1 MSVKDFVR
9 KWSARGYE
17 KGETQPFWLSLL
29 RDVFNIDDPEEFIS
43 FEVPIP
49 HGFIDGLIV
58 STKTLIEQKS
68 STVNLDDE
76 EIFKQAKRYND
87 ALEYSRKA
95 RWIITCNFK
104 EFRVFDMDK
113 KYPERDPIKI
123 FLYELPKRFNVLN
136 FIIEQQ
142 NISYERELSV
152 KASQI
157 VAKIYDGLHAE
168 LKIQSD
174 KALSDLNKLCVRLVF
189 CLYAESIDIFGKH
202 KIFRDYLRGARNI
215 RQDLL
220 ELFKV
225 LDTPI
230 ENRSPYLDETLK
242 KFPYVDGGL
251 FADEIDFPNFTNELK
266 TLLLDEASGN
276 FDWAQI
282 SPTIFGTVFEST
294 LNHDVRRAGGMH
306 YTSVENI
313 HKVIDPLFL
322 DDLKAQLSNSHILEL
337 NNRGSKR
344 RNFLLNLQKKLSEI
358 KILDPACGSG
368 NFLTESYISLRRIE
382 NLILQELLGNQITLG
397 ELDNPVK
404 VSINQFFGIEI
415 NNFAVTVAQTALWI
429 AELKMKRETEAIV
442 HKNLELFPLK
452 TYPNI
457 IQANALKIDWASIFK
472 VNRELGYQVN
482 SKDKNSNNLT
492 TNNLITYIISNPPF
506 VGASMMNQAQK
517 SDAVNIFG
525 KIKLSNSIDYVG
537 AWYHKAAKLIMGTN
551 IRAAFVSTNS
561 ITQGE
566 QVTPLWQKIF
576 DEYGMQIIFG
586 RRTFKWDSESFQ
598 KAAIH
603 CVVIGMADKSVS
615 FDKKIFD
622 GDKIYSAK
630 NINPYLVDAPT
641 IFIQRRAK
649 HLQDFVPRIILGSL
663 PRDGGFLLLTAD
675 ERKKILQREPAL
687 EKFIFRYMGGYE
699 FINNVERYCFWLI
712 NATPDEI
719 RRSKELY
726 RRVSAV
732 KEFRLA
738 SKRAET
744 RNAAVTSHLFD
755 EIRQPTTNY
764 LLIPRTTSENRR
776 YIPIGFMPPEIIASD
791 ATSIVPS
798 AQIYEF
804 GILTSSIHMS
814 WMRAVAGRLKSD
826 YRYSGS
832 VVYNNFAW
840 CEPSMSEKASIEAT
854 AAEILSVRA
863 KYSRELGYQV
873 NRELENKN
881 SNNLPTNNLITS
893 LHNNLKRATLA
904 DLYDEL
910 TMPPDLRQAHRKNDL
925 AVARAYGFE
934 EILDSEPLIVAEL
947 MKRYES
953 LTKN

>member
-1 MSVKDFVR
+1 MSVKDFVM

-17 KGETQPFWLSLL
+17 KGDTHAFWLSLL
-29 RDVFNIDDPEEFIS
+29 RDVFNIDEPEEFIS

-113 KYPERDPIKI
+113 RYPEREPIKI

-136 FIIEQQ
+136 FIVEQQ

-152 KASQI
+152 KASAI
-157 VAKIYDGLHAE
+157 VAKIYDGLRAE

-230 ENRSPYLDETLK
+230 ENRSPYLDDTLK

-251 FADEIDFPNFTNELK
+251 FSDEIDFPNFTPELK
-266 TLLLDEASGN
+266 TLLLDEASSN
-276 FDWAQI
+276 FKWEDI

-294 LNHDVRRAGGMH
+294 TEDNVRRTGGMH
-306 YTSVENI
+306 YTSTENI
-313 HKVIDPLFL
+313 HKVIDPLFMEEMRGEFETIKKSSRNRRKNL
-322 DDLKAQLSNSHILEL
+322 LALQDKIAALK
-337 NNRGSKR
+337 
-344 RNFLLNLQKKLSEI
+344 F
-358 KILDPACGSG
+358 LDPACGSG
-368 NFLTESYISLRRIE
+368 NFLTETYLSLRRLE
-382 NLILQELLGNQITLG
+382 NEILKELLGSQITLG

-457 IQANALKIDWASIFK
+457 IQANALKIDWASIFTISNEQL
-472 VNRELGYQVN
+472 VMSNDDDEN
-482 SKDKNSNNLT
+482 SITHCSL
-492 TNNLITYIISNPPF
+492 LIPNYIVSNPPF

-517 SDAVNIFG
+517 SDAVSIFG

-537 AWYHKAAKLIMGTN
+537 SWYHKAAKLIQGTN

-603 CVVIGMADKSVS
+603 CVVIGIADKSVA

-622 GDKIYSAK
+622 GEKIYSAK

-641 IFIQRRAK
+641 IFIESRAK
-649 HLQDFVPRIILGSL
+649 HIQPFVPRIIAGSR
-663 PRDGGFLLLTAD
+663 PTDDGNLLLTAD
-675 ERKKILQREPAL
+675 EAKKILQREPSL
-687 EKFIFRYMGGYE
+687 EKFIFACFSGKDFLYGKP
-699 FINNVERYCFWLI
+699 RYCFWLE

-732 KEFRLA
+732 RDFRLA
-738 SKRAET
+738 SSAVQTRKFAET
-744 RNAAVTSHLFD
+744 PHLF
-755 EIRQPTTNY
+755 IANRQPTTNY
-764 LLIPRTTSENRR
+764 LFIPQVSSERRR
-776 YIPIGFMPPEIIASD
+776 YIPMGFLSPENICLD
-791 ATSIVPS
+791 PNFIVPS

-804 GILTSSIHMS
+804 GIITSSIHMS

-840 CEPSMSEKASIEAT
+840 IEANKDQKSLIEAS

-863 KYSRELGYQV
+863 KY
-873 NRELENKN
+873 
-881 SNNLPTNNLITS
+881 P
-893 LHNNLKRATLA
+893 RATLA

-934 EILDSEPLIVAEL
+934 EILSDEAKIVAEL

-953 LTKN
+953 LTNE

>member
-1 MSVKDFVR
+1 MKDKKKFVEQ
-9 KWSARGYE
+9 WSGRGYE
-17 KGETQPFWLSLL
+17 KGETHSFWLSFL
-29 RDVFNIDDPEEFIS
+29 RDVLNISEPEKFIS
-43 FEVPIP
+43 FEVPVKLK
-49 HGFIDGLIV
+49 HTSFIDAFLPD
-58 STKTLIEQKS
+58 TKVIIEQKS
-68 STVNLDDE
+68 LSESLSQEKSQSDGETLTPYE
-76 EIFKQAKRYND
+76 QAQRYGSS
-87 ALEYSRKA
+87 LPYSMRP
-95 RWIITCNFK
+95 RWIVVCNFAD
-104 EFRVFDMDK
+104 FLIYDMETLGE
-113 KYPERDPIKI
+113 PQKI
-123 FLYELPKRFNVLN
+123 FLDELPEKFHAFDFLIDKERNK
-136 FIIEQQ
+136 IRIEL
-142 NISYERELSV
+142 ELSL
-152 KASQI
+152 KAGEI
-157 VAKIYDGLHAE
+157 VGKLYDALHAQYINPNNE
-168 LKIQSD
+168 NSLAS
-174 KALSDLNKLCVRLVF
+174 LNKLCVRLVF
-189 CLYAESIDIFGKH
+189 CLYAESTGIFGKH
-202 KIFRDYLRGARNI
+202 KIFRDYLAEEKNI
-215 RQDLL
+215 RWALIHLFDVLNTPL
-220 ELFKV
+220 EAR
-225 LDTPI
+225 D
-230 ENRSPYLDETLK
+230 PYLDDTLK
-242 KFPYVDGGL
+242 KFPYVNGGL
-251 FADEIDFPNFTNELK
+251 FSGSIEIPNFTPEIKN
-266 TLLLDEASGN
+266 LLLEDASSGFN
-276 FDWAQI
+276 WSGI
-282 SPTIFGTVFEST
+282 SPTIFGAVFEST
-294 LNHDVRRAGGMH
+294 LNPQTRRAGGMH

-322 DDLKAQLSNSHILEL
+322 DDLKAQLTKSIYMDL
-337 NNRGSKR
+337 NNRTSKR

-368 NFLTESYISLRRIE
+368 NFLTESYISLRRLE
-382 NLILQELLGNQITLG
+382 NKILQELLGNQITLG

-457 IQANALKIDWASIFK
+457 IQANALHVEWEKTD
-472 VNRELGYQVN
+472 
-482 SKDKNSNNLT
+482 
-492 TNNLITYIISNPPF
+492 YIISNPPF
-506 VGASMMNQAQK
+506 VGASMMNHEQK
-517 SDAVNIFG
+517 ADAVNIFG

-537 AWYHKAAKLIMGTN
+537 AWYHKAAKLIQGTN

-576 DEYGMQIIFG
+576 DFYGMQIIFG

-603 CVVIGMADKSVS
+603 CVVIGIADKSVA

-622 GDKIYSAK
+622 GEKIYSAH

-641 IFIQRRAK
+641 IFIERRAK
-649 HLQDFVPRIILGSL
+649 HIQPFVLRIIKGNM
-663 PRDGGFLLLTAD
+663 PIDDGNLLLTAD
-675 ERKKILQREPAL
+675 ERKKILQHEPKL
-687 EKFIFRYMGGYE
+687 EKFIFRYVGGYE
-699 FINNVERYCFWLI
+699 FINNVERYCLWLI

-732 KEFRLA
+732 REFRLA

-764 LLIPRTTSENRR
+764 LCIPQVSSEKRR
-776 YIPIGFMPPEIIASD
+776 YIPIGFMPPEIIAS
-791 ATSIVPS
+791 SQLILVPS

-804 GILTSSIHMS
+804 GIITSSIHMS

-840 CEPSMSEKASIEAT
+840 VEASLSEKALIEAT

-863 KYSRELGYQV
+863 KY
-873 NRELENKN
+873 
-881 SNNLPTNNLITS
+881 P
-893 LHNNLKRATLA
+893 RATLA

-925 AVARAYGFE
+925 AVAKAYGFE
-934 EILDSEPLIVAEL
+934 EILDSEPSIVAEL

-953 LTKN
+953 LTKR